1 VTGTTAVPDRR
12 PVILEELLQPYTDR
26 GTGRSLIEKWL
37 ITREEF
43 IEKVSLAVLND
54 PNSPPSLPELTLGI
68 LRPLVGLCGICRK
81 YGRESRGGS
90 LGKFNHK
97 SIKMLG
103 T

>member
-54 PNSPPSLPELTLGI
+54 PNSPPSLPELTL
-68 LRPLVGLCGICRK
+68 RDPATA
-81 YGRESRGGS
+81 SRS
-90 LGKFNHK
+90 FAAYAAN
-97 SIKMLG
+97 
-103 T
+103 TDERVEAVR